1 MMLSDL
7 IYRFRALFRRIQL
20 NAELDQELQDHVERE
35 TEKYV
40 RSGLPVE
47 EARRRALI
55 ALGGMEQVRQ
65 QTRDS
70 RGTIMIEQ
78 ILQDLRYGL
87 RSLGKNRAFTAVF
100 VFTLALGI
108 GSCTAIFSLMTAV
121 MFPPLPYG
129 DAKQLVYITTPNQNM
144 KQIPPD
150 AIIPDNADF
159 ADMKRENHSLTA
171 MTQFEQESFKLNGA
185 NTSLNG
191 AAVDED
197 FFKTLEVSPELG
209 REINAEDNEPSND
222 GVAVISHSLW
232 LQLFGADPSVL
243 GKSIQLSVKPPIGTP
258 TWSGNKTYRVI
269 GVMGAGFN
277 YPHNSELSYGNIH
290 SGATDLWVPLAL
302 TAKQRA
308 DRGVAADPVGGCYCY
323 TLARLRK
330 GISATQ
336 AEAELDGILRPL
348 EPLHTGFKQGW
359 YAYVKPIMETLEGS
373 ARPLI
378 LLLMGSVVFVL
389 LIACGNAA
397 NLLLARSASR
407 MHELGVRATLGAG
420 RDRLIRQLLTE
431 SLLLGVGGGLA
442 GIGMAWVFLR
452 VLLLLDPGDIP
463 RLHEASLNGK
473 VLAFTVAITLLTSI
487 LTGSL
492 AALSASRANLIGF
505 LKSGGQTG
513 ARGSRNRI
521 RSALVKGEVAIVVV
535 LLAGAGLLVRSFIK
549 IQQVPVGFS
558 STTLSMKIELPESYG
573 KPEQRHAFYQTL
585 LSQIEA
591 LQGTVAT
598 GAIENLPLGG
608 SIGGSLFRVEDHPSQ
623 EGQMLD
629 GASVTPGY
637 FAAMDIPLIEGRFFT
652 EEDVSGNQKVVIVNQ
667 TFARKYFPGRNAVG
681 KWVAG
686 FNPDV
691 SEQPAKDALTIV
703 GVVADVRDWSVEAA
717 PQPQLCFPF
726 SGSDD
731 AYIVIRSVQPR
742 KDAVQSATAILHRL
756 DASLAFS
763 KVHTMRELVSE
774 STARRRFQAML
785 LTIFAGMALALAL
798 VGFYGLLAY
807 SVMQR
812 SSEMGIRI
820 ALGATRTHVAGL
832 IVRQA
837 LQLVVTGLLIGL
849 ASALA
854 LSRLLA
860 SSLFEIRPWDPT
872 TFTLV
877 PVFFLT
883 ATLVACLIPA
893 RRAAKTDPMAILRSE

>member
-1 MMLSDL
+1 MLSDL
-7 IYRFRALFRRIQL
+7 KYRFRALFRRDQL

-35 TEKYV
+35 TDKYV
-40 RSGLPVE
+40 RTGLQVE
-47 EARRRALI
+47 EARRKALI

-70 RGTIMIEQ
+70 RGIRIMEQ
-78 ILQDLRYGL
+78 MLQDLRYGL

-121 MFPPLPYG
+121 MFPPLPYS

-144 KQIPPD
+144 KQIPPE
-150 AIIPDNADF
+150 AIVPDNADF
-159 ADMKRENHSLTA
+159 ADMKRENHSFSA
-171 MTQFEQESFKLNGA
+171 MTQFAQKSFKLNGT

-197 FFKTLEVSPELG
+197 FFKTLQVSPELG
-209 REINAEDNEPSND
+209 RGINAEDNEPSND
-222 GVAVISHSLW
+222 GVVVITHSLW

-243 GKSIQLSVKPPIGTP
+243 GKSIQLSVNSPPGRP
-258 TWSGNKTYRVI
+258 MQSGSKAYRVI

-277 YPHNSELSYGNIH
+277 YPHNSELSWGNNHID
-290 SGATDLWVPLAL
+290 AADLWVPLAL
-302 TAKQRA
+302 TSKQRA
-308 DRGVAADPVGGCYCY
+308 DRGVSEDPVGGCYCY

-336 AEAELDGILRPL
+336 AEAELNGVLRPL
-348 EPLHTGFKQGW
+348 DPLHTSIKEGW
-359 YAYVKPIMETLEGS
+359 YAYVKPLMETMEGS
-373 ARPLI
+373 ARPLM
-378 LLLMGSVVFVL
+378 LLLMGAVIFVL
-389 LIACGNAA
+389 LIACVNAA
-397 NLLLARSASR
+397 NLLLARSANR
-407 MHELGVRATLGAG
+407 MHELGLRATLGAG

-431 SLLLGVGGGLA
+431 SLILGVGGGLA
-442 GIGMAWVFLR
+442 GIGLAWVFLR
-452 VLLLLDPGDIP
+452 VLLMLDPGDIP
-463 RLHEASLNGK
+463 RLHEASLNCE

-487 LTGSL
+487 LTGTL
-492 AALSASRANLIGF
+492 AALSASRVNLIGF

-513 ARGSRNRI
+513 ARGSRNRL
-521 RSALVKGEVAIVVV
+521 RSALVMGEVAIVVV
-535 LLAGAGLLVRSFIK
+535 LLAGAGLLVRSFLNL
-549 IQQVPVGFS
+549 QQVPVGFS

-573 KPEQRHAFYQTL
+573 KPEQRDAFFQTL
-585 LSQIEA
+585 LSQIGA

-598 GAIENLPLGG
+598 GAVDDLPLGD
-608 SIGGSLFRVEDHPSQ
+608 SKRGSLFRVEDHPSQ
-623 EGQMLD
+623 EGQLVD
-629 GASVTPGY
+629 GADVTPGY
-637 FAAMDIPLIEGRFFT
+637 FSAMDIPLIEGRFFT
-652 EEDVSGNQKVVIVNQ
+652 EEDVSGDQKVVIVNQ

-703 GVVADVRDWSVEAA
+703 GVVGDVRDWSVEAP
-717 PQPQLCFPF
+717 PQPQLFGPF
-726 SGSDD
+726 SGPDD
-731 AYIVIRSVQPR
+731 AYIVIRSVLPR
-742 KDAVQSATAILHRL
+742 KDVLQSATAILHRL

-763 KVHTMRELVSE
+763 KVHTMKELVSE
-774 STARRRFQAML
+774 ATARRRFQTVL

-807 SVMQR
+807 SAMQR

-820 ALGATRTHVAGL
+820 ALGATRMHVAGL
-832 IVRQA
+832 ILRQA
-837 LQLVVTGLLIGL
+837 LQLVVVGLLIGL

-860 SSLFEIRPWDPT
+860 SSLFEVRPWDPA
-872 TFTLV
+872 TFALV
-877 PVFFLT
+877 PVLFLIT
-883 ATLVACLIPA
+883 TLVACFIPA

>member
-1 MMLSDL
+1 MLSDL

-20 NAELDQELQDHVERE
+20 NAELDEELQDHVERE
-35 TEKYV
+35 TEKYL
-40 RSGLPVE
+40 RSGLPAD
-47 EARRRALI
+47 EARRRALV
-55 ALGGMEQVRQ
+55 ALGGVEQVRQ

-78 ILQDLRYGL
+78 MLQDLRYGL
-87 RSLGKNRAFTAVF
+87 RSLCRNRAFTAVF
-100 VFTLALGI
+100 VLTLGLGI

-144 KQIPPD
+144 KQIPPE
-150 AIIPDNADF
+150 AVTPDYADF
-159 ADMKRENHSLTA
+159 ADMRRGNHSFTE
-171 MTQFEQESFKLNGA
+171 MTQFEQRICKLNGI
-185 NTSLNG
+185 SLNG
-191 AAVDED
+191 AAVDAD
-197 FFKTLEVSPELG
+197 FFKTLEVSPALG
-209 REINAEDNEPSND
+209 RGINAEDNEPSND
-222 GVAVISHSLW
+222 GVVVISQSLW

-243 GKSIQLSVKPPIGTP
+243 GKSIQLSINSLSGRPMQSGT
-258 TWSGNKTYRVI
+258 KTYRVV

-277 YPHNSELSYGNIH
+277 YPHNGELSYADNHID
-290 SGATDLWVPLAL
+290 ATDLWVPLAL
-302 TAKQRA
+302 TPNQRA
-308 DRGVAADPVGGCYCY
+308 DRGLQGGRFA
-323 TLARLRK
+323 LARLK
-330 GISATQ
+330 DGISATQ
-336 AEAELDGILRPL
+336 AEAELNGILRPL
-348 EPLHTGFKQGW
+348 EPLHTFYKQGW
-359 YAYVKPIMETLEGS
+359 YAYIKPFMETLEGS

-389 LIACGNAA
+389 LNACGNGA

-420 RDRLIRQLLTE
+420 RDRLVRQLLTE
-431 SLLLGVGGGLA
+431 SLILGVGGGLS

-452 VLLLLDPGDIP
+452 VLVMLDPGDIP
-463 RLHEASLNGK
+463 RLHEASLNGE

-487 LTGSL
+487 LTGTL
-492 AALSASRANLIGF
+492 PALSASCVSLIGF

-513 ARGSRNRI
+513 ARGSRNRL
-521 RSALVKGEVAIVVV
+521 RSALVMGEVAIVVV
-535 LLAGAGLLVRSFIK
+535 LLAGAGLLVRSFLK
-549 IQQVPVGFS
+549 LQQVPVGFS
-558 STTLSMKIELPESYG
+558 STTLSMKIDLPESYG

-585 LSQIEA
+585 LSQVGA
-591 LQGTVAT
+591 LPGTVAT
-598 GAIENLPLGG
+598 GAAGNLPLSDSKGA
-608 SIGGSLFRVEDHPSQ
+608 SLFRVEDYPSQ
-623 EGQMLD
+623 EGQMMDL
-629 GASVTPGY
+629 ASVTPGY

-691 SEQPAKDALTIV
+691 SKQPAKDALTIV
-703 GVVADVRDWSVEAA
+703 GVVADVRDWSVEAP

-726 SGSDD
+726 SGPDE

-774 STARRRFQAML
+774 STARCRFQAML

-798 VGFYGLLAY
+798 VGYYGLLAY

-832 IVRQA
+832 ILRQA

-860 SSLFEIRPWDPT
+860 SSLFEIRPWDPA
-872 TFTLV
+872 TFALV
-877 PVFFLT
+877 PVLFLT
-883 ATLVACLIPA
+883 ATLLACLIPA
-893 RRAAKTDPMAILRSE
+893 RRAAKTDPMAILRNE